1 MKTVGVW
8 LLLVV
13 GSACATAGDDTYQG
27 IDASGGS
34 PDARPP
40 IGGADA
46 PQLPDARLM
55 VDASGGTPDAM
66 VSAGCTTMATWGD
79 QGPVDG
85 NASESIDLLSGEA
98 YRKLFVGPL
107 EGVPGDHLVIDL
119 WDGYGAFSGGFR
131 TGSFTL
137 SGAETSWE
145 DCGVCVRVEADYDGG
160 PSFTD
165 HYMATGGTVNL
176 TSVDG
181 RITGTITNVTFR
193 HIVVNMG
200 PPETSMP
207 HADGCMSLI
216 VSGTF
221 DELLL

>member
-1 MKTVGVW
+1 MFLAAAG
-8 LLLVV
+8 
-13 GSACATAGDDTYQG
+13 ACATAGDDTHEG
-27 IDASGGS
+27 IDGQGSS

-46 PQLPDARLM
+46 PLLPDARLM

-85 NASESIDLLSGEA
+85 NASESIDIISGDA
-98 YRKLFVGPL
+98 YRKLFVGAM

-131 TGSFTL
+131 TGTFTL
-137 SGAETSWE
+137 AGAETSWE
-145 DCGVCVRVEADYDGG
+145 ECGVCVRVEADYDGG
-160 PSFTD
+160 LSFTD

-176 TSVDG
+176 TSING
-181 RITGTITNVTFR
+181 RITGSITNVTFR

-207 HADGCMSLI
+207 HADGCTSLI
-216 VSGTF
+216 SNGTF